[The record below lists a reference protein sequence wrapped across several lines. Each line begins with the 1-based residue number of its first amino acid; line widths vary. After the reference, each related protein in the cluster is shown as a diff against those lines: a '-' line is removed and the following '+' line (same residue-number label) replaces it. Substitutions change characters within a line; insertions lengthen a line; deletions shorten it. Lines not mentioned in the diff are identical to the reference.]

1 MIKQLITL
9 ISLFLFI
16 VLIISK
22 QNFEFEEYS
31 QENHIHIEVRGDVKK
46 EESFDLVLGSTFK
59 DIINLIDLTDSSDIS
74 NMPFNMPLYNNMI
87 ITIRSK
93 TDIKLVSINNA
104 TLDELCTL
112 PGIGEAIAS
121 KILEYRINNG
131 SFHYLEELKN
141 ISGIG
146 NKKYEKLKDYITL

>member
-1 MIKQLITL
+1 MIKKLITL

-31 QENHIHIEVRGDVKK
+31 QENCIHVEVRGDVKK
-46 EESFDLVLGSTFK
+46 EESFDLELGSTFK
-59 DIINLIDLTDSSDIS
+59 DIVNLIDLTDSSDIS
-74 NMPFNMPLYNNMI
+74 NLSFNMPLYNNMI

-121 KILEYRINNG
+121 RILEYRIDNG

-146 NKKYEKLKDYITL
+146 DKKYEKLKDYITL

>member
-1 MIKQLITL
+1 MIKKLITL

-31 QENHIHIEVRGDVKK
+31 QENYIHVEVRGDVKK
-46 EESFDLVLGSTFK
+46 EESFDLELGSTFK
-59 DIINLIDLTDSSDIS
+59 DIVNLIDLTDSSDIS
-74 NMPFNMPLYNNMI
+74 NLSFNMPLYNNMI

-121 KILEYRINNG
+121 RILEYRINNG

-146 NKKYEKLKDYITL
+146 DKKYEKLKDYITL